1 MGTSYLTLEEIIMV
15 KKSLSLCLIVL
26 AAVFVI
32 SGLSFASD
40 KGDAEYVL
48 KSTVDP
54 ASKTKL
60 AFFPHAK
67 HQAKFDCATC
77 HHGKDADGKQVAYT
91 DGMKIEKCES
101 CHNKAAGMPKGLETF
116 KKAAH
121 KLCKTCHK
129 SMKKEGKATGPTK
142 CNGCHRKD
150 LK

>member
-1 MGTSYLTLEEIIMV
+1 MV

-26 AAVFVI
+26 AAVFIV

-121 KLCKTCHK
+121 KRCKTCHQ